1 MGVALAAAQCIY
13 PRMRHGS
20 RLRLTALFLSL
31 TAAATLA
38 ACGGGGG
45 GGGGVAV
52 TPPAP
57 PPPPLPP
64 PPPPAGATTWVPGRF
79 DAASLFK
86 DRCEAPRSGVDIEG
100 RAFPDRAGTLLQ
112 EKFWLRSWTNE
123 TYLWNT
129 EVTDRDPASV
139 AGKLDYFALLRTFA
153 LTPSG
158 KEKDDFH
165 FSESTEQ
172 FLRNR
177 QSAPTASYGVRLA
190 GLSTTRPRDYRVL
203 FTEPNSPA
211 TQVVGGVQ
219 QFRRGTR
226 ILTVNG
232 IDLVNGGTTPEDLA
246 ALNAGLFPTAVG
258 TTTTFTVRDPG
269 AAADRTVTIT
279 SAAIST
285 KPVNRTAVI
294 PTATGP
300 VGYVLFNTF
309 SPFSSE
315 RDIFEAMQAMQ
326 TAGVRDLVL
335 DLRYNGGGLLTVAS
349 QLSFM
354 VAGPTR
360 TAGRFFE
367 RLRFNAAAGGL
378 NPVTGAANNP
388 QPFESRTVGFS
399 VTANTP
405 LPNLNLPRVY
415 VLSTSRTCSASEAVV
430 NGLRG
435 IGVEVVLIG
444 TTTCG
449 KPFGFY
455 PQDNCGTTYYTIQF
469 QGTND
474 QGFGD
479 YADGFIPNNSPA
491 AFGVRLPGCQVPDD
505 LSRELG
511 DTGEALLAA
520 ALQFRATG
528 TCPAVAAAT
537 DVAGGATG
545 PTAGTV
551 PLDPAAA
558 AFEASI
564 AITEPAEPV
573 MTQNRDM
580 TAPPRRP

>member
-1 MGVALAAAQCIY
+1 MK
-13 PRMRHGS
+13 PGS
-20 RLRLTALFLSL
+20 RLRLTALFLAL
-31 TAAATLA
+31 AAATTVA

-52 TPPAP
+52 SPPPVP
-57 PPPPLPP
+57 PPPPL
-64 PPPPAGATTWVPGRF
+64 PPPAGATTWVPGRF

-86 DRCEAPRSGVDIEG
+86 DRCEVPRSGVDIEG

-153 LTPSG
+153 VTPSG

-165 FSESTEQ
+165 FSEPTEQ

-177 QSAPTASYGVRLA
+177 QSAPSASYGVRLV

-232 IDLVNGGTTPEDLA
+232 IDLVNGGTTQEELN
-246 ALNAGLFPTAVG
+246 ALNAGLFPTTAG

-269 AAADRTVTIT
+269 ATADRTVTIT
-279 SAAIST
+279 AASIST
-285 KPVNRTAVI
+285 KPVNRTSVI
-294 PTATGP
+294 NTATGP

-315 RDIFEAMQAMQ
+315 REIFEAVQAMQ

-349 QLSFM
+349 QLAFM

-367 RLRFNAAAGGL
+367 RLRFNAAAGNL

-388 QPFESRTVGFS
+388 QPFESRTVGFT
-399 VTANTP
+399 VPANTP
-405 LPNLNLPRVY
+405 LPSLNLPRVY
-415 VLSTSRTCSASEAVV
+415 VLSTARTCSASEAVI

-449 KPFGFY
+449 KPYGFY

-511 DTGEALLAA
+511 DTSEALLAA
-520 ALQFRATG
+520 ALQHRATG
-528 TCPAVAAAT
+528 TCPAVAAGSVIA
-537 DVAGGATG
+537 DGGNAPSAGAM
-545 PTAGTV
+545 

-573 MTQNRDM
+573 MTRNRDM
-580 TAPPRRP
+580 TAPPRQP